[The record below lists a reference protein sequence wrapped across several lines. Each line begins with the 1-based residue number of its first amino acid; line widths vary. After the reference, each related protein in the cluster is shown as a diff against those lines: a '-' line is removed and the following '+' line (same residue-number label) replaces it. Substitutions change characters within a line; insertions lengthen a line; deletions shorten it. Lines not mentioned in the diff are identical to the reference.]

1 MAVIPAPRPSPAA
14 WTVDTV
20 RAGLLAL
27 TEVEHQRGPRVAR
40 WDGRRRGGASLR
52 GWRSPGER
60 HNGGHRAEVK
70 GEDTPEGG
78 AAAVGTRRGGGRSRA
93 GRVARFGQGAS
104 GAPPAY
110 KRRFFEN
117 QVS

>member
-70 GEDTPEGG
+70 GEDTPEGVQPLLG
-78 AAAVGTRRGGGRSRA
+78 RAVGEAAAGRDAWRGSVRA
-93 GRVARFGQGAS
+93 RLGPPRGAFE
-104 GAPPAY
+104 GAVFISY
-110 KRRFFEN
+110 
-117 QVS
+117 